1 MTTHSCEWFLRG
13 LHNKGRF
20 VKKIMSRCVRSVVL
34 ALSFV
39 SLGFPAQVSAAVHAV
54 FELSTPATGP
64 FPSDWFTVPDA
75 SHNTRRW
82 VNLPLPKCAVR
93 PSDCEDLNVINTL
106 DGFSADP
113 RLSIPFDG
121 LIDVTTVTSE
131 AVFLVR
137 LGSTFCDGDDACDD
151 GGVDGGHVIGI
162 NQVVWD
168 PATNVLHVKSNEFL
182 DQHTRYGLIVT
193 NRLRDAQGWPV
204 EASETFRRFRQTVR
218 GEYKQALLE
227 AIHAARRIGVGED
240 EIVAA
245 SVFTT
250 QSLTALLEKIREQIK
265 AAAPEPA
272 DFNLGP
278 GGTRAVFPLN
288 KVTGITFNPQT
299 SVDGPLGTPVRVRI
313 DLLDIF
319 PGVVS
324 TIAFGKYNSPDY
336 EMHPGEFI
344 PPIGTRTGRPTVRRM
359 NEIYF
364 NVYLPSGPKPATGWP
379 VAIFGHGSTQ
389 TKNLSFN
396 VASTMAA
403 HGIATIAINAVG
415 HGFGPL
421 GTLVVNQTGG
431 APVTV
436 AAGGRGFDQNGDGL
450 IDADEGLSAAPP
462 RTILLITD
470 GLRQTVADLMQ
481 LVRVIEVGMDVDGD
495 GFSDLDPS
503 RIYYFGH
510 SLGGYYGTIF
520 LGVEPAVRAGV
531 LTSAGGINIEEILLS
546 PSERSALGQSLS
558 SRTPSLIN
566 APGITSLGG
575 VAVGPPQFNDNFPLR
590 DGIPLRI
597 GLADGTSQDIQSPV
611 INTVA
616 GAIAI
621 QQVVENIEWASESGD
636 PVAYAPHL
644 RKTPLTPVPAKSVVY
659 QIAKGDQTVANPVAT
674 ALLRAGDLADRAT
687 FYRHDLA
694 FAENPTLPKNPHG
707 FMVRSDIL
715 AFRAITLPVQQQ
727 IGVFFDTD
735 GTEIIHPEPAR
746 FFEVPIVLPLP
757 EDLSY
762 IP

>member
-1 MTTHSCEWFLRG
+1 
-13 LHNKGRF
+13 
-20 VKKIMSRCVRSVVL
+20 
-34 ALSFV
+34 LSFTL
-39 SLGFPAQVSAAVHAV
+39 LGFPAQVLAAVHAV

-64 FPSDWFTVPDA
+64 FPSDWFTVSDA
-75 SHNTRRW
+75 SHNTLRR

-121 LIDVTTVTSE
+121 PIDVTTVTSE
-131 AVFLVR
+131 TVFLIR
-137 LGSTFCDGDDACDD
+137 LGSMFCDGDDACDD
-151 GGVDGGHVIGI
+151 DGEGGGHVVGI

-168 PATNVLHVKSNEFL
+168 PATSVLHVKSNEFL

-193 NRLRDAQGWPV
+193 NRLRDAQGRPV
-204 EASETFRRFRQTVR
+204 EASETFRRFRHKVR
-218 GEYKQALLE
+218 GEYRQALLE
-227 AIHAARRIGVGED
+227 AIHAARRIGVREN

-250 QSLTALLEKIREQIK
+250 QSLTALLEKIRDQIK
-265 AAAPEPA
+265 AAVPEPV

-278 GGTRAVFPLN
+278 GGTRTVFSLN
-288 KVTGITFNPQT
+288 EVTGITFNPQT
-299 SVDGPLGTPVRVRI
+299 HVDGPLGSPIRVPI
-313 DLLDIF
+313 ELLDIF
-319 PGVVS
+319 PGVVG
-324 TIAFGKYNSPDY
+324 TIAFGRYHSPDY
-336 EMHPGEFI
+336 EVHPGEFI
-344 PPIGTRTGRPTVRRM
+344 PPMGTRTGIPVVQGT

-364 NVYLPSGPKPATGWP
+364 NVYLPSGAKPAAGWP
-379 VAIFGHGSTQ
+379 VAIFGHGGTQ
-389 TKNLSFN
+389 NKNLSFN
-396 VASTMAA
+396 VAATMAA
-403 HGIATIAINAVG
+403 QGVATIAINAVG

-450 IDADEGLSAAPP
+450 IEADEGLGAAPP

-470 GLRQTVADLMQ
+470 GVRQTVADLMQ

-510 SLGGYYGTIF
+510 SSGGNYGTVF
-520 LGVEPAVRAGV
+520 LAVEPAVRAGV
-531 LTSAGGINIEEILLS
+531 LTSAGGTNIGEILLS
-546 PSERSALGQSLS
+546 PGERSALGQSLS
-558 SRTPSLIN
+558 SRSPSLIN

-575 VAVGPPQFNDNFPLR
+575 VTVGPPQFNENFPLR

-597 GLADGTSQDIQSPV
+597 RLSDGTSQDIQSPV

-616 GAIAI
+616 GAVAI
-621 QQVVENIEWASESGD
+621 QNVVENIEWASEAGD

-644 RKTPLTPVPAKSVVY
+644 RKNPLTAVPAKSVVY
-659 QIAKGDQTVANPVAT
+659 QIAKGDQTVPNPVAT

-694 FAENPTLPKNPHG
+694 FAENPMFPKNPHG

-727 IGVFFDTD
+727 VGVFFDTD